1 MSKKP
6 YNYITLVKT
15 PTSYEIYDNIYNQ
28 HLISIERSGF
38 LPYYP
43 INLINDLASFIS
55 DLEEMSFRLD
65 RIVNDYCSNKI
76 TQTKFNSYSQF
87 LYEEIGARFNH
98 YFQAEDTP
106 MIADIIK
113 QIYNN
118 SRSSDSIYEYFTKHS
133 LAYIQRKTKQKNH
146 FSSLNRN
153 LKSFDESI
161 DSYISNAM
169 WKI

>member
-15 PTSYEIYDNIYNQ
+15 PSSYEIYDNIYNQ
-28 HLISIERSGF
+28 HLISIERNGF

-43 INLINDLASFIS
+43 IDLINDLACFIS
-55 DLEEMSFRLD
+55 DLEEMGFRLD
-65 RIVNDYCSNKI
+65 KLVNAYYSNKI
-76 TQTKFNSYSQF
+76 TNAEFNNYSQF
-87 LYEEIGARFNH
+87 LYDEIGARFNH

-118 SRSSDSIYEYFTKHS
+118 TRTNDCIYEYFTKHS
-133 LAYIQRKTKQKNH
+133 LSYIQRKTKQKNH
-146 FSSLNRN
+146 FNSLNRN

-161 DSYISNAM
+161 NNYISNAM
-169 WKI
+169 